1 MVFGLFSKEKALQR
15 TIDRATN
22 KLAQQP
28 DRWGAME
35 VLRDNGSSEALYGLC
50 KRFSIVSLKGSE
62 DEQEKAWVA
71 DQLIAKGEGALEAVR
86 RYLKKH
92 AQLSYGL
99 KVLGEIVPRDR
110 ALEDADELLADEPPG
125 YTRDAERKLDII
137 KWLGEW
143 SGGVGADM
151 VPRLAPYLKDHSE
164 DVRYFAAESLA
175 RLDLWEE
182 IGPHLIA
189 ALTNPEEEAGRF
201 KRRLAELLAEHDV
214 SLGDK
219 AAQVQAAL
227 TGPALTGF
235 SVKGDKV
242 VGKR

>member
-35 VLRDNGSSEALYGLC
+35 TLRDNGSSEALYGLC

-71 DQLIAKGEGALEAVR
+71 EVLIGKGEVALEAVR

-92 AQLSYGL
+92 AQLSYAL
-99 KVLGEIVPRDR
+99 KVLGEIVPRDK
-110 ALEDADELLADEPPG
+110 ALEVADELLADEPPG

-143 SGGVGADM
+143 SGGVGPDM
-151 VPRLAPYLKDHSE
+151 VGRLAPYLKDHSE

-175 RLDLWEE
+175 RLDQWDE
-182 IGPHLIA
+182 IGPSLIE
-189 ALTNPEEEAGRF
+189 ALINPEEEAGRF
-201 KRRLAELLAEHDV
+201 KRRLAELLAEHQV
-214 SLGDK
+214 PLGDQADK
-219 AAQVQAAL
+219 VKAAL
-227 TGPALTGF
+227 TGPALSTVA
-235 SVKGDKV
+235 VKD
-242 VGKR
+242 GKIITKR